1 MTKKSIL
8 IYIGGVVS
16 GVVLTFVVLI
26 VISMAQAAKGE
37 TSVNRDLV
45 MFEQPQQTVEAEE
58 LEVMQVLPDG
68 SALATIEDYNNLGTV
83 VMFPAKEGTSYY
95 DDQKINIP
103 SGKCLKQVGTY
114 RYMTRQEM
122 EKTVPVV
129 EIFDK

>member
-8 IYIGGVVS
+8 IYIGGVVL